1 MFYVSEEN
9 LSKFLEPEP
18 EDELRPAP
26 KREKAKKDAS
36 KSAEPAQPEQ
46 SSGPEKTESIEK
58 IESRPV
64 PVEAFLEELEIPPAV
79 DDFAGLD
86 EKEAEDEFEEEAP
99 RGRKRDRDAGGR
111 RPRTLMMRAVDALS
125 RREYSRLELGRKLR
139 GSLREGETPDDVEE
153 VLETLQNRGYLDN
166 ARYAASRVRSRAAR
180 YGNRRLAGEL
190 AQMGVERETIAES
203 LTEAGDEFERA
214 RVLWRRKFGRLPQDK
229 KERDRQTRYF
239 ASRGFGFDVISR
251 LLSGAGLE
259 DDEEDFG

>member
-18 EDELRPAP
+18 EDELRPTP
-26 KREKAKKDAS
+26 KREKVKKDAS
-36 KSAEPAQPEQ
+36 KSAEPSQPEQ
-46 SSGPEKTESIEK
+46 SSGPEKTA
-58 IESRPV
+58 SRPV
-64 PVEAFLEELEIPPAV
+64 PVEAFLDELEIPPVA

-153 VLETLQNRGYLDN
+153 VLETLQNCGYLDN

-239 ASRGFGFDVISR
+239 VSRGFGFDVISR

-259 DDEEDFG
+259 DAEEDFG

>member
-1 MFYVSEEN
+1 
-9 LSKFLEPEP
+9 
-18 EDELRPAP
+18 
-26 KREKAKKDAS
+26 
-36 KSAEPAQPEQ
+36 
-46 SSGPEKTESIEK
+46 
-58 IESRPV
+58 
-64 PVEAFLEELEIPPAV
+64 
-79 DDFAGLD
+79 
-86 EKEAEDEFEEEAP
+86 
-99 RGRKRDRDAGGR
+99 
-111 RPRTLMMRAVDALS
+111 MMRAVDALS

-153 VLETLQNRGYLDN
+153 VLETLQNCGYLDN

-239 ASRGFGFDVISR
+239 VSRGFGFDVISR

-259 DDEEDFG
+259 DAEEDFG